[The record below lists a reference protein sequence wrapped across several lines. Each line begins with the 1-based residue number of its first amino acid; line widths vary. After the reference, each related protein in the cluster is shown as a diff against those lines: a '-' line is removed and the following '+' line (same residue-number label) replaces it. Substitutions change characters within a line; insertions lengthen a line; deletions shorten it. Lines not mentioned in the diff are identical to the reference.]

1 MKYVGAEGGI
11 AFQIFV
17 NLFLAKKIIKL
28 KKSWPK
34 NFFESYSMDSPINF
48 SFSFR
53 AFARTNVKMLKVIL
67 KVILTV
73 TFKHSRNCAIINSS

>member
-17 NLFLAKKIIKL
+17 NLFVAKKIIKL

-48 SFSFR
+48 SFS
-53 AFARTNVKMLKVIL
+53 I
-67 KVILTV
+67 
-73 TFKHSRNCAIINSS
+73 